1 MIHAILN
8 PLTKSDIIVYQIDC
22 QFIKE
27 RNLLPVFPER
37 QHSIMAAHD
46 TIATPSN
53 QPAVAVHDVAE
64 YEPGTK
70 RYRLTKEKT
79 DSAFRDFI
87 AFIKSEQ
94 ASNQCKCF
102 FMGKI

>member
-46 TIATPSN
+46 N
-53 QPAVAVHDVAE
+53 FRF
-64 YEPGTK
+64 K
-70 RYRLTKEKT
+70 KEMSK
-79 DSAFRDFI
+79 DFSGNLVLCI
-87 AFIKSEQ
+87 
-94 ASNQCKCF
+94 
-102 FMGKI
+102 

>member
-37 QHSIMAAHD
+37 QHSIMPAHD
-46 TIATPSN
+46 SFEERQQSIATSHEGTRFRN
-53 QPAVAVHDVAE
+53 GELRVTTTDERQPAW
-64 YEPGTK
+64 K
-70 RYRLTKEKT
+70 
-79 DSAFRDFI
+79 
-87 AFIKSEQ
+87 
-94 ASNQCKCF
+94 
-102 FMGKI
+102 